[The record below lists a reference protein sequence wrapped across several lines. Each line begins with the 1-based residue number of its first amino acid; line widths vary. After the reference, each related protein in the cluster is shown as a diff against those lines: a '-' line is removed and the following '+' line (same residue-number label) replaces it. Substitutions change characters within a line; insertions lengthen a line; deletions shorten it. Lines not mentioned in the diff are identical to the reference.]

1 MRNLVFFVIIA
12 MITISCTTN
21 KQNIQKP
28 SIAFSFDDGNQED
41 ILNYKGADWNAMIVN
56 QLKKEKIQS
65 IWFCCAKGVSE
76 EEGSL
81 LLQKWDQ
88 AGNYIANHT
97 YNHPNY
103 GDSTMTCAALV
114 KEIEACNAYI
124 KGYKNYQKIFRFP
137 YLNAGNTVTKRD
149 SIRDY
154 LLKNGYQQG
163 WVTIDASD
171 WYINSRMIDRLKLNP
186 KADISGFKA
195 YYINHIYDRACYYN
209 NLSMEINHRQI
220 KHTLLLHFNLT
231 SALFLTDLIKKF
243 RKEGWEIANYSDA
256 IKDPIYKELPTSMPA
271 GQSLIW
277 AMAKQTGKYEKVLRY
292 PGEDSIYE
300 KDKMDKM
307 GL

>member
-1 MRNLVFFVIIA
+1 MIIS
-12 MITISCTTN
+12 MILISCKTH
-21 KQNIQKP
+21 KQIIEKP

-41 ILNYKGADWNAMIVN
+41 ILNYKSADWNAMIVN
-56 QLKKEKIQS
+56 QLKKEKIQAV
-65 IWFCCAKGVSE
+65 WFCCAKGVGE

-103 GDSTMTCAALV
+103 SDTSMTCAAFV

-124 KGYKNYQKIFRFP
+124 KSYKNYQKIFRFP
-137 YLNAGNTVTKRD
+137 YLKAGNTVAKRD

-154 LLKNGYQQG
+154 LLKNGYRQG

-171 WYINSRMIDRLKLNP
+171 WYINSRLINRLKLNP
-186 KADISGFKA
+186 KADISGFKE
-195 YYINHIYDRACYYN
+195 YYLNHIYDRALYYN
-209 NLSMEINHRQI
+209 NLSNEINHRQI
-220 KHTLLLHFNLT
+220 KHTVLLHFNLT
-231 SALFLTDLIKKF
+231 TALFLTDLIEKF

-271 GQSLIW
+271 EQSLIW
-277 AMAKQTGKYEKVLRY
+277 AQAKQTGKYEKVLRY
-292 PGEDSIYE
+292 PGEDSVYE
-300 KDKMDKM
+300 KDKMDKL

>member
-1 MRNLVFFVIIA
+1 MKNILLFIIIA
-12 MITISCTTN
+12 MISISCKTN
-21 KQNIQKP
+21 KPIIQKP
-28 SIAFSFDDGNQED
+28 SISFSFDDGNQED

-65 IWFCCAKGVSE
+65 VWFCCASGVDE

-81 LLQKWDQ
+81 LLKKWDQ

-103 GDSTMTCAALV
+103 GDSKMSCAALV

-137 YLNAGNTVTKRD
+137 YLNAGNTIAKRD

-154 LLKNGYQQG
+154 LLKNGYRQG

-195 YYINHIYDRACYYN
+195 YYLNHIYDRALYYN
-209 NLSMEINHRQI
+209 NLSVEINHRQI

-243 RKEGWEIANYSDA
+243 RKEGWEICNYSDA
-256 IKDPIYKELPTSMPA
+256 IKDPIYKELPTAMPA
-271 GQSLIW
+271 VQSLIW
-277 AMAKQTGKYEKVLRY
+277 ALAKQSGKYEKQLRY
-292 PGEDSIYE
+292 PGEDSVYE
-300 KDKMDKM
+300 KDKMDKL